1 MSLMTIDQALDLTD
15 RLFAQTVEWAGY
27 TDAEIKQASD
37 ALGVS
42 LPLELRQLYAHQG
55 RCDVHRAHLKIRHP
69 SKIELDGAFAVFYD
83 DPASGASW
91 AVSVADDAR
100 PCPVYC
106 RIDGAWYEIEFSS
119 VGEFLLFACVWQ
131 ACEGAMPFSATVI
144 DGVGREWAEHEV
156 AKVVASCDDLGIVK
170 VVVGEPG
177 TLWVGR
183 GVFLLHESFCRF
195 STGTTLLG
203 AFERVLAALPDVV
216 WDFVSTRDGFP

>member
-1 MSLMTIDQALDLTD
+1 MSLMTMDQALHLTD
-15 RLFAQTVEWAGY
+15 RMFDPSIEWAGY
-27 TDAEIKQASD
+27 SDAEIAQASD

-42 LPLELRQLYAHQG
+42 LPSELRQLYAHQG
-55 RCDVHRAHLKIRHP
+55 RCDVHRAHLKIRPP
-69 SKIELDGAFAVFYD
+69 SKIEMDGAFAVFYD

-91 AVSVADDAR
+91 AVSVADDAP

-106 RIDGAWYEIEFSS
+106 RIDGARYVIEFSC

-131 ACEGAMPFSATVI
+131 ACEGAMPFSATVV
-144 DGVGREWAEHEV
+144 DGVDREWAEHEV
-156 AKVVASCDDLGIVK
+156 AKVVASCDDLGIAR

-183 GVFLLHESFCRF
+183 GVFLLHENFGRF
-195 STGTTLLG
+195 SMGTTSLG
-203 AFERVLAALPDVV
+203 AFERVLASLPGVV